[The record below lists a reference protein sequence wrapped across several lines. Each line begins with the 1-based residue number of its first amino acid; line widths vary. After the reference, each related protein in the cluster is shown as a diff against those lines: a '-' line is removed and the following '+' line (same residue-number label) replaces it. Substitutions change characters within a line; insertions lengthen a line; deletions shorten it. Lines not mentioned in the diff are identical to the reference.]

1 MKKFKIR
8 NKLYI
13 FSCLFGLIVCC
24 AKIIFADNPI
34 HDATSD
40 SVPLVVFCAIL
51 VYLSGYCLYR
61 AAIAIN
67 QYFAYSDLK

>member
-1 MKKFKIR
+1 MKKIKIR
-8 NKLYI
+8 NKLYV
-13 FSCLFGLIVCC
+13 FSCVLGLIVCC
-24 AKIIFADNPI
+24 AKVFFLNDPI
-34 HDATSD
+34 HDVADD
-40 SVPLVVFCAIL
+40 SAPFIIFSGVL